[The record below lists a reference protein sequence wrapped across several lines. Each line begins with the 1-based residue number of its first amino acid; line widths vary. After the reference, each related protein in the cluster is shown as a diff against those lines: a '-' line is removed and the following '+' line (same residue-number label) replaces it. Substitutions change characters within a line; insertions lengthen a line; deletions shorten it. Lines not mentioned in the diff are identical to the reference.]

1 MASAISVRVMPFFL
15 RLLEVVGERA
25 VGEALGDV
33 VCDGDERAV
42 AEGKE
47 VVPAPYFAE
56 EDVIVEAGELRGE
69 FAEGVVPRGPD
80 YFLLCHGCKSQ
91 C

>member
-47 VVPAPYFAE
+47 VVPAPYFSE
-56 EDVIVEAGELRGE
+56 EDVVVGTFDGPIGLR
-69 FAEGVVPRGPD
+69 VSN
-80 YFLLCHGCKSQ
+80 CCKA
-91 C
+91 